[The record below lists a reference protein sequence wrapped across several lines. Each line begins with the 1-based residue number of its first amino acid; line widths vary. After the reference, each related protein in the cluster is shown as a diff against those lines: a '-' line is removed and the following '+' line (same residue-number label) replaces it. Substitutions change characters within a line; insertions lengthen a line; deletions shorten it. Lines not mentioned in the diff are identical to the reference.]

1 MQYAQR
7 SSFSN
12 TRNGSF
18 YNKLALLNETSKF
31 SMSNLPRY
39 QKKSIS
45 QIRKENLQNRARS
58 RKYIETMYQSGKFFE
73 YDLNKPHLG
82 SHRYH
87 LGGLENAARTMLP
100 NIGFEKN
107 RLMMFNTQCDN
118 LRKDQNLIYNRLK
131 TDLNEEVD
139 NLEIKFNQNMNK
151 QKIANIKL
159 NKEVKEVKD
168 GLLENRNLLVELK
181 QRINSLKLRI
191 DGQLMYNVDGIPVLD
206 TKIE

>member
-1 MQYAQR
+1 MHYAKR
-7 SSFSN
+7 SSFS
-12 TRNGSF
+12 TSRNGSY

-45 QIRKENLQNRARS
+45 QIRKENLQTCVKN
-58 RKYIETMYQSGKFFE
+58 RKYIETMYRSGNFFE
-73 YDLNKPHLG
+73 YNLKKPHFG

-87 LGGLENAARTMLP
+87 LGGLENTARTMLP

-118 LRKDQNLIYNRLK
+118 LRRDQNHIYNRLK
-131 TDLNEEVD
+131 TDLNDEVD
-139 NLEIKFNQNMNK
+139 NLEMKFNQNMNR
-151 QKIANIKL
+151 QKVANTKL
-159 NKEVKEVKD
+159 NKEVKELKD
-168 GLLENRNLLVELK
+168 GLLDNRNLLVELK

-191 DGQLMYNVDGIPVLD
+191 DGQFMYNVDGIPVLD